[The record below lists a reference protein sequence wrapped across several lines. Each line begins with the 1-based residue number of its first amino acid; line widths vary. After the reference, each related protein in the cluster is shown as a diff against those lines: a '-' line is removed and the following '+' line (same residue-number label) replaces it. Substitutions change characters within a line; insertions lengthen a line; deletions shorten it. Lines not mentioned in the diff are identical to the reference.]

1 MYLLL
6 LWIDFKGIWKDLKL
20 NSFVLIF
27 RTLCTM
33 CQFKQSFNKFT
44 LRGLCLDSKHDTVFF
59 LERTPGA
66 MPYFKGI
73 SSSIIRWNTTRN
85 TWILNHLRYTAPA
98 YLADD
103 PVVRV
108 FIKLV
113 PVGFW
118 LLIICSNWH
127 FNCSNIS
134 ELIETTSNN
143 SFLLFW
149 PFTVQIN
156 FSSNLTSYPNFQPS
170 A

>member
-1 MYLLL
+1 
-6 LWIDFKGIWKDLKL
+6 
-20 NSFVLIF
+20 
-27 RTLCTM
+27 M
-33 CQFKQSFNKFT
+33 CQFRQSFNKFT